1 MEATETEHA
10 VGSSL
15 IPGEATAV
23 AKGDHLPPL
32 LRGFYLLP
40 RGRQIGFI
48 VALALTVAVAVAV
61 LLWAQQKDY
70 ERLFVN
76 LPEKEAG
83 EIVEALKKLDTDF
96 EIERSTGAVL
106 VPADKV
112 HELRLKLATQ
122 GLPRQGE
129 MGFDALS
136 KGSSFGTSQMMEGV
150 RFQHALEGE
159 IARSVMTIRGVKSA
173 RVHLALPKESVF
185 IRQPRKASASVV
197 VELGSGYGLEPGQ
210 VEGIVH
216 LVAASVP
223 QLEPSQV
230 TVVDGRGH
238 LLNSTDS
245 SSGMNLTAK
254 QFDYKRQFEDHLIE
268 RVENIL
274 SPVVGHEGMRTQAT
288 VDLDFTETERTQEL
302 YNPDL
307 PALRSEQVAEEQNRG
322 GAVPQGVPGALTN
335 QPPPAGVAPETT
347 GQPGQP
353 GEPAA
358 GAGASAAAQPSSNSK
373 SATRNYELDKTISHS
388 RLGTGQVRRLTVAV
402 VVDHLRVLQ
411 PDGSYTS
418 QPYSDEDLGRFSSL
432 VKEAVGYDATRGDRV
447 TVTNAAF
454 KVEEAGPPA
463 PLWELPWFWTLAKQ
477 IGAGLVLILLI
488 FGVLRPAVRGL
499 LSREAAERGTAAA
512 GAGAAGLP
520 GAEPGAAVAS
530 LEGPEGESIGAL
542 EGPDDVL
549 LLEAPQSYE
558 KRLEFAQRAID
569 NDPKRVAQVIKIWM
583 TGEQANG

>member
-1 MEATETEHA
+1 MEATENVREP
-10 VGSSL
+10 GGSL
-15 IPGEATAV
+15 IAGEATQLPR
-23 AKGDHLPPL
+23 GDSLPPL
-32 LRGFYLLP
+32 LRGFFQLP

-48 VALALTVAVAVAV
+48 VTLALVFAVAVAV
-61 LLWAQQKDY
+61 LLWASQKDY
-70 ERLFVN
+70 ERLFLN

-83 EIVEALKKLDTDF
+83 EVVEALKKLSADYQLD
-96 EIERSTGAVL
+96 RATGAIL

-122 GLPRQGE
+122 GLPREGE
-129 MGFDALS
+129 MGFDSLS
-136 KGSSFGTSQMMEGV
+136 QGSSFGTSQMMEGA

-173 RVHLALPKESVF
+173 RVHLAIPKESVF

-210 VEGIVH
+210 VEGVVH

-230 TVVDGRGH
+230 TVVDGRGR
-238 LLNSTDS
+238 LLNSRDS
-245 SSGMNLTAK
+245 ASGMNLTSK
-254 QFDYKRQFEDHLIE
+254 QFDYKRQVEDHLIE

-274 SPVVGHEGMRTQAT
+274 SPVVGRDGMRTQTT

-307 PALRSEQVAEEQNRG
+307 PALRSEQVSEEQNRG
-322 GAVPQGVPGALTN
+322 GGGPQGVPGALSN
-335 QPPPAGVAPETT
+335 QPPPAGVAPEIA
-347 GQPGQP
+347 GQNPP
-353 GEPAA
+353 APAA
-358 GAGASAAAQPSSNSK
+358 GQAAAPAPAPAQPSSASK

-388 RLGTGQVRRLTVAV
+388 RLGTGEVRRLTVAV
-402 VVDHLRVLQ
+402 VVDHQRILQ
-411 PDGSYTS
+411 PDGSQTS
-418 QPYSDEDLGRFSSL
+418 QPYSDEDLSRFSSL
-432 VKEAVGYDATRGDRV
+432 VKEAVGYDASRGDRV

-454 KVEEAGPPA
+454 KTEQAQAAEPV
-463 PLWELPWFWTLAKQ
+463 WERPWFWSVAKQ
-477 IGAGLVLILLI
+477 VGAGLVLILLI
-488 FGVLRPAVRGL
+488 LGVLRPALRGL
-499 LSREAAERGTAAA
+499 AGGGAPARGDTEAEAAGGVPAVAVA
-512 GAGAAGLP
+512 GALP
-520 GAEPGAAVAS
+520 ELTGPGGAE
-530 LEGPEGESIGAL
+530 GAL

-569 NDPKRVAQVIKIWM
+569 NDPKRVAQVIKLWM
-583 TGEQANG
+583 TGEQSNG